1 MATNIA
7 KTGSYTEF
15 TSLSQA
21 MKLIP
26 VRTNVAFDLG
36 LYSAEYLNTDTVM
49 IPRVTISDSAL
60 VDITWGQRVKNA
72 VADGKS
78 FLTLAVPHFAGE
90 DAILPRDVRG
100 KFDWEDLVSASRPET
115 VQRFVAR
122 KMEKAKQTIANTWAK
137 GAMHVINN
145 GTAYAPNGTI
155 STNYFTEFGVTQTS
169 LPIALNDD
177 LTDPKPAIKAIIR
190 DIQDNFK
197 GGYIPNR
204 FVGLCDRAFFDKLE
218 RHAYV
223 VDAMKFT
230 VGADFQSIDILTK
243 RLGTQGYNLSA
254 QYEVL
259 DFGGVIWIC
268 CAAGEITANEA
279 RVFPTDVPDLFKMF
293 FAPSEENFDIVNSEA
308 LDAYYFEYMSE
319 RRDRV
324 DIHFETNVLFAVLW
338 PKALVRVTITP

>member
-1 MATNIA
+1 MAEIIA
-7 KTGSYTEF
+7 KAGSYTEF
-15 TSLSQA
+15 TTLSKQ

-26 VRTNVAFDLG
+26 ARTNVAFDLG
-36 LYSAEYLNTDTVM
+36 IYSPEYLNTETVV
-49 IPRVTISDSAL
+49 IPRMTISDSAL
-60 VDITWGQRVKNA
+60 TDITWGQRVKNA
-72 VADGKS
+72 IADGKQY
-78 FLTLAVPHFAGE
+78 LTLAVPHFAGE

-100 KFDWEDLVSASRPET
+100 KFDFDDLISTSRPET

-122 KMEKAKQTIANTWAK
+122 KMEKAKQVIANTWAK

-145 GTAYAPNGTI
+145 GTAYAPNGTVV
-155 STNYFTEFGVTQTS
+155 TNYFTEFSVTQTS
-169 LPIALNDD
+169 LSIALNDD

-197 GGYIPNR
+197 GGFTPSR
-204 FVGLCDRAFFDKLE
+204 FIGLCDRGFFDKLE

-223 VDAMKFT
+223 VDAMKYT
-230 VGADFQSIDILTK
+230 VGADFQAIEILTK
-243 RLGTQGYNLSA
+243 RLGTQGYNLDA

-279 RVFPTDVPDLFKMF
+279 RVFPTDIPEMFKVF
-293 FAPSEENFDIVNSEA
+293 FAPSEENFDIVNDEA
-308 LDAYYFEYMSE
+308 LEAYYFEYMSE

-324 DIHFETNVLFAVLW
+324 DIHYETNCLFAVMW
-338 PKALVRVTITP
+338 PKALVRVTIA